1 MKDSTIDMVGG
12 ISTIT
17 RNTRDS
23 GSSTVKV
30 KSSGSKKEMTRREKT
45 HQSKP
50 TVCIEVGSLADGMWV
65 VVEKPGPG
73 S

>member
-1 MKDSTIDMVGG
+1 MKGSNIAMVGG
-12 ISTIT
+12 VPIIT

-30 KSSGSKKEMTRREKT
+30 KSSGSEKELTRREKT

-50 TVCIEVGSLADGMWV
+50 VVCIEVGSLADGMWV
-65 VVEKPGPG
+65 VVEKPGSG